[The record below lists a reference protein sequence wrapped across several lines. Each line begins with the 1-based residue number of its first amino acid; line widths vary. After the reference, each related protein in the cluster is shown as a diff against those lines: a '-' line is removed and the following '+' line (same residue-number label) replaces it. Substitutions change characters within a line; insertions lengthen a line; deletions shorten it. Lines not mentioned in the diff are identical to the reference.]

1 MAESTK
7 SKKLSVRLLIDELK
21 NKVVLAESGKD
32 FVDVLFSFLALP
44 MGTIVRLLEKHQK
57 SPQVGIGCFNN
68 LYKSVSEMD
77 LESFQTE
84 ACKQVLLYPRSVNL
98 EKFRNMKLKIDDTR
112 AVKYFVCSGFKESC
126 RHHYSI
132 SNTEECECGEI
143 VDSKVVKR
151 VMNREIKGLEEEQV
165 QGRILRKDND
175 GVFFSCKASS
185 FIITD
190 DLKVEASSMDNVL
203 NTLRGL
209 GYADTSKLSEIL
221 LHVGV
226 SEVFFTV
233 SSYVGLRSLNIYVL
247 LSVCLCHQ
255 QVLTLLEC
263 FFTSDLP
270 LTDTFLKKQ
279 SSLQMIRSRIPLS
292 PTLQGSGDG
301 AVPGQTIT
309 FKAFVRKPNIKI
321 LCVECGADFI
331 DLLFTFLALPLES
344 VWNISAGNIS
354 LGCIGNL
361 FRSFKRIDA
370 SSSSKTKLP
379 SFYSCPKQLL
389 DVVTEQQEIYCSFK
403 CVVETNNEYDFKF
416 TRKMPPRPNSLKE
429 KNQNMFFTN
438 KTSVLYLTSFGFM
451 KQNTRFLVTD
461 DLVIKPK
468 NLVSNISL
476 LKLNMHLDKED
487 VEEHVITIG
496 KLEAI
501 SLLRASLMTSSALT
515 SSFWSLISKKAKAE
529 TQ

>member
-226 SEVFFTV
+226 SEV
-233 SSYVGLRSLNIYVL
+233 
-247 LSVCLCHQ
+247 
-255 QVLTLLEC
+255 LTLLEC

-389 DVVTEQQEIYCSFK
+389 DVVTEEQEIYCSFK